1 MVVCTFLLVACDPVR
16 SVDTRDDAGA
26 QNNGG
31 VGGGGAPDLAAGR
44 DQGSAAQDQGTAAS
58 PDLATASDVTV
69 AAGVFVK
76 GQQSGGDTGSGS
88 ASLVRHP
95 NGSEIAVFGADFQ
108 SSAVP
113 AGEVVLTSR
122 SSIGVNGID
131 PATDLDL
138 GPLQSNH
145 GAQSYSLSGS
155 DGGKRNLF
163 VYCVTYGIDVAVAHL
178 Q

>member
-1 MVVCTFLLVACDPVR
+1 MVVCSFLLVACDGGR
-16 SVDTRDDAGA
+16 SVDNREDAGA
-26 QNNGG
+26 
-31 VGGGGAPDLAAGR
+31 VGGGGASDL
-44 DQGSAAQDQGTAAS
+44 GSAASRDQGTAGQDQGAAS
-58 PDLATASDVTV
+58 NPDLAPASDVTV

-95 NGSEIAVFGADFQ
+95 NGSEVAVFGSDFQ
-108 SSAVP
+108 SSAIP
-113 AGEVVLTSR
+113 AGEVILTSR

-138 GPLQSNH
+138 GPLQSSH
-145 GAQSYSLSGS
+145 GAQTYALSGS